1 MEISITRALNEL
13 ELLDSRINRAIR
25 ESQFSTYRKNTAT
38 TVLNGRKTV
47 EQFNEEA
54 KSSLQS
60 IKDLIARRK
69 LIKELIVASN
79 AVTKVTVGEVEMTVA
94 SAIERKTS
102 IGYEK
107 DLLSRLVSSLANA
120 NSQVERD
127 NDRVESQ
134 IQDMNMA
141 YISKDK
147 AVSDAMLKM
156 NEEYREQNK
165 SVIVDPLNLESLI
178 NTMRKDIEDFENNV
192 DFALSEINSITKIVI
207 PD

>member
-165 SVIVDPLNLESLI
+165 SVIVDPLNLELLI

>member
-13 ELLDSRINRAIR
+13 DLLDSRINRAIR
-25 ESQFSTYRKNTAT
+25 EGQFSTYRKNTAT

-107 DLLSRLVSSLANA
+107 ELLSKLVSSLANA

-134 IQDMNMA
+134 IQGMNMA

-178 NTMRKDIEDFENNV
+178 DSLRSDIEDFENNV
-192 DFALSEINSITKIVI
+192 DFALSESNSLNKINI